1 MRILCMGDSLTY
13 GYDVAPV
20 NSWTSLVAAAL
31 ALDIHNQGLCGDT
44 TGGMLFRLRQQ
55 DLMRYDAFFLMGGSN
70 DILLNVPIDH
80 IQSHMEKMAVLLQRQ
95 EKPVF
100 IGIPPLTLPES
111 AHYGWQESFAVD
123 RHNEELSLYRDWLY
137 AYCHTFDF
145 TPVDFYQIL
154 AEAAKETH
162 LPLYADGVHPNE
174 RGYALLAKE
183 AGKAFKTLMK

>member
-20 NSWTSLVAAAL
+20 ASWTSLVAAAL

-55 DLMRYDAFFLMGGSN
+55 ELMRYDAFFLMGGSN

-80 IQSHMEKMAVLLQRQ
+80 IQSHMEKMAALLVRQ
-95 EKPVF
+95 QKPVL

-123 RHNEELSLYRDWLY
+123 EHNEELTDYRDWLL
-137 AYCHTFDF
+137 AYCKQHGFM
-145 TPVDFYQIL
+145 PVDFYRTL
-154 AEAAKETH
+154 MEAGKKTD

-174 RGYALLAKE
+174 RGYALLAKT
-183 AGKAFKTLMK
+183 AARAFKKIMK